1 MTKKLFKL
9 FIVQNKTNVTVMLYS
24 LPVKGCVYKIWL
36 LLEAAFFCLEMLRK
50 TV

>member
-9 FIVQNKTNVTVMLYS
+9 FIVHNKTKPMSVMLYS

-36 LLEAAFFCLEMLRK
+36 LLEAAFFC
-50 TV
+50 